1 MNIKK
6 FIPIAFFVLAI
17 SIVPYLYKVD
27 TIRNAL
33 TIKYVGWV
41 FLLGATSLIF
51 FKNYKQEKISVSSI
65 GAIFLFFL
73 LSCVP
78 SFSNTLNISESLF
91 EFSKLILF
99 GITVW
104 FSYKLLDK
112 DFLTR
117 QLPLI
122 ATVASGILIF
132 TILKQVDL
140 ALKTSA
146 PWTSNTYLI
155 TGQHAHRNLV
165 AFWAFLLIPIV
176 SLGFSNQQ
184 KNYKLLYKFTVGALV
199 IIVLLL
205 TTRSALLALTVST
218 LLFFALQKIAKA
230 SNAIKIFNYGLVS
243 ISIIVVS
250 CLLITLFTNIP
261 QNALASL
268 NLPASSIQER
278 VVLWQKTI
286 LMIKDNSFWGVG
298 GGNWR
303 ILFPNYGMDGLYRA
317 ELNDIVFNRP
327 HNDLLWIWS
336 EFGLIALLAFLAF
349 LFYTIHLALKASASD
364 STNRTA
370 LHAAIAGIVGFM
382 IISLFDFPKERVE
395 HMIALAIL
403 VAVIL
408 SLSKPSELYSLK
420 VSPISVPL
428 FVLVIVSSLGFI
440 GLKRYNAEQSIRNI
454 LAAKQ
459 QGNNQLI
466 LQEVSKVDTSFIQ
479 LDDNALP
486 VIWYEG
492 IAYFN
497 LGDMKTATSK
507 FKRAYE
513 LNPYNFN
520 VVNNAGTSYL
530 TEQDYATAEQLFK
543 EAIRINP
550 RSIDPKLNLTL
561 LNINQQKWE
570 EANYWI
576 QQVDVQNDRI
586 QNLRTVIGNNLNQ

>member
-6 FIPIAFFVLAI
+6 FIPIVFFVLAI
-17 SIVPYLYKVD
+17 AVVPYLYKVD

-33 TIKYVGWV
+33 TIKYVGWA
-41 FLLGATSLIF
+41 FLLSATSLIF
-51 FKNYKQEKISVSSI
+51 FRNYKQEKISINII
-65 GAIFLFFL
+65 GALFSLFL
-73 LSCVP
+73 LSCIP
-78 SFSNTLNISESLF
+78 SFSNSLNLSESLF

-99 GITVW
+99 GVTIG
-104 FSYKLLDK
+104 FSSK
-112 DFLTR
+112 FLNKEFITR

-132 TILKQVDL
+132 TILKQIDL
-140 ALKTSA
+140 ALKTNA
-146 PWTSNTYLI
+146 PWASNTYLI

-165 AFWAFLLIPIV
+165 ASWAFLLIPIV
-176 SLGFSNQQ
+176 VLGFSNQQ
-184 KNYKLLYKFTVGALV
+184 KNYRLLYKFTVGTLILIV
-199 IIVLLL
+199 IFL
-205 TTRSALLALTVST
+205 TTRASLLALTIST
-218 LLFFALQKIAKA
+218 LLFFVLQKV
-230 SNAIKIFNYGLVS
+230 SNRPNSAKIFRYSLIGTSIFVGTGILV
-243 ISIIVVS
+243 
-250 CLLITLFTNIP
+250 TLFSSIP
-261 QNALASL
+261 QNVLASL
-268 NLPASSIQER
+268 DLPASSIQER

-286 LMIKDNSFWGVG
+286 VMIKDNSFWGVG

-303 ILFPNYGMDGLYRA
+303 ILFPNYGMEGLYRA

-327 HNDLLWIWS
+327 HNDFLWIWS

-349 LFYTIHLALKASASD
+349 LFWTIHLGLRTSASNP
-364 STNRTA
+364 SHRIA
-370 LHAAIAGIVGFM
+370 IHAAIAGILGFM
-382 IISLFDFPKERVE
+382 IIASFDFPKERVE
-395 HMIALAIL
+395 HVIALATL

-408 SLSKPSELYSLK
+408 SLSKPRELYSLK
-420 VSPISVPL
+420 VPPIALPL
-428 FVLVIVSSLGFI
+428 FVLIVTCPLGYV
-440 GLKRYNAEQSIRNI
+440 GLKRFNSEQSIRNI

-486 VIWYEG
+486 VVWYEG

-497 LGDMKTATSK
+497 IGDMKTATRK

-530 TEQDYATAEQLFK
+530 TEQDYETAEQFFK

-561 LNINQQKWE
+561 LNVNQQKWE

-576 QQVDVQNDRI
+576 QQVNVQNDRI
-586 QNLRTVIGNNLNQ
+586 QNLRTVISNNLNQ